1 LLFMYT
7 TTTTRSIKN
16 RRAVWKYSKSSCGSK
31 PKMQQNHLFSYYY

>member
-16 RRAVWKYSKSSCGSK
+16 RRAVWKYSKK
-31 PKMQQNHLFSYYY
+31 FVRVET